1 MGLYQIIY
9 KMSDFQIRYHK
20 NYVHQTSKEY
30 IADDLHLER
39 FATKEDLQNVR
50 LEMKD
55 MKHQLLMWQIGIG
68 ITIMSANF
76 AMLKFMLH

>member
-1 MGLYQIIY
+1 MAEY
-9 KMSDFQIRYHK
+9 QIRYHK
-20 NYVHQTSKEY
+20 NYVHQTIKEY
-30 IADDLHLER
+30 IADLHLER

-68 ITIMSANF
+68 VTIMSANF